1 VGAARAR
8 LGPRHVRALIATL
21 LGCAALMAS
30 VDAAPIDSGA
40 ALRDS
45 QAAIGRQLPD
55 AMLVDQH
62 GRPLRLAS
70 LRGRPL
76 VLNFVY
82 TSCAFV
88 CPTLT
93 MHLKDVVRVGRE
105 ALGEASFNVLTIG
118 FDTRVDTPERMA
130 QFARARGI
138 DMPGW
143 HFASADAATIAQL
156 ATQTGFRFAPSAG
169 GFDHLAQVTV
179 IDAGGRIY
187 RQVYGPDFEPPLLI
201 DPLKS
206 LLLGASNAQPRAGG
220 WLKTV
225 RLLCTAYDPRSGRYR
240 FDYSLVVEI
249 VIGLMCT
256 VAVGLFIIRAWGQAR
271 PGPTP

>member
-1 VGAARAR
+1 M
-8 LGPRHVRALIATL
+8 RALTATLL
-21 LGCAALMAS
+21 LGCAALAAAS
-30 VDAAPIDSGA
+30 GAAPIDADSA
-40 ALRDS
+40 VRDS

-55 AMLVDQH
+55 AMLVDQR
-62 GRPLRLAS
+62 GRPLQLTS

-76 VLNFVY
+76 VLHFVY

-88 CPTLT
+88 CPALT
-93 MHLKDVVRVGRE
+93 THLKDVVRVGRD
-105 ALGEASFNVLTIG
+105 AVGAASFNVLTVG
-118 FDTRVDTPERMA
+118 FDTRLDTPERMA

-143 HFASADAATIAQL
+143 YFASADAATIGRLTAQ
-156 ATQTGFRFAPSAG
+156 AGFRYAPSAG

-179 IDAGGRIY
+179 VDAAGRVY

-206 LLLGASNAQPRAGG
+206 LLLGANRTEPATTR
-220 WLKTV
+220 WLTTV

-240 FDYSLVVEI
+240 FDYSLIVEI
-249 VIGLMCT
+249 LIGLLCT
-256 VAVGLFIIRAWGQAR
+256 VAVGLFIVRAWRQAR
-271 PGPTP
+271 PTPTR